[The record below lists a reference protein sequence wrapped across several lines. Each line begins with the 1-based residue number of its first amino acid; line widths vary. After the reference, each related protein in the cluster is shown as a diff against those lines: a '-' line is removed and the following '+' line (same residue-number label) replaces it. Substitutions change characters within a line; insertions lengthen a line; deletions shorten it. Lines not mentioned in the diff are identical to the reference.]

1 MGKGLG
7 FIAFVIALLMTL
19 FVAHRIGGVQWQLAL
34 VLLIGGALIA
44 GFATSVSQAVVAR
57 ERGTAGTRIGMVVR
71 ILLGAFAIACMVAGG
86 VWLVSGLA

>member
-34 VLLIGGALIA
+34 VLLVGGALVA
-44 GFATSVSQAVVAR
+44 GFRGVRAAR
-57 ERGTAGTRIGMVVR
+57 
-71 ILLGAFAIACMVAGG
+71 
-86 VWLVSGLA
+86 WLHDQSGPS

>member
-34 VLLIGGALIA
+34 VLLVGGALVA
-44 GFATSVSQAVVAR
+44 GFASSVSRAVVSR
-57 ERGTAGTRIGMVVR
+57 ERNSAGSSIGMALR

>member
-34 VLLIGGALIA
+34 VLLIGGALVA
-44 GFATSVSQAVVAR
+44 GFASSVSRAVVSR
-57 ERGTAGTRIGMVVR
+57 ERNSVGSSIGMALR

>member
-7 FIAFVIALLMTL
+7 IIAFVIALLMTL

-44 GFATSVSQAVVAR
+44 GFASSVSRAVVPR
-57 ERGTAGTRIGMVVR
+57 ERNSAGSSIGMALR
-71 ILLGAFAIACMVAGG
+71 ILLGASAIACMVAGG